1 MDFIRFS
8 LKTAC
13 PVLLSLLYYSIYGL
27 SLRSYVSF
35 SVYTLSS
42 LTIFIAALYF
52 SGIKKDILFKRDWSS
67 KERVKVLTCGQ
78 FIKRKNID
86 KVIKACE
93 KFDNIE
99 LTVIGSG
106 RQKLEKLSSKP
117 IFLGQIPHDK
127 VLEKMRESDIF
138 ILPSEKETFGMVY
151 LEAMASGCITVCS
164 KNDGIDG
171 IIKDGKNGFLCEDV
185 EEVLNKIINFEDKNS
200 VLENSYQT
208 ILDFSNINAGKNY
221 INYLTLYNM

>member
-1 MDFIRFS
+1 
-8 LKTAC
+8 LELYPQYEEKTFVA
-13 PVLLSLLYYSIYGL
+13 P
-27 SLRSYVSF
+27 
-35 SVYTLSS
+35 
-42 LTIFIAALYF
+42 
-52 SGIKKDILFKRDWSS
+52 SGIDENIVVKREW
-67 KERVKVLTCGQ
+67 KEKEKTKVLTCGQ

-117 IFLGQIPHDK
+117 IFLGQIHHDK

-164 KNDGIDG
+164 KNDGIAG
-171 IIKDGKNGFLCEDV
+171 IIKDGINGFLSEDV